1 MKGVCVVGSSKTG
14 TTGLYSAV
22 WNGLRAH
29 EDRVYGLLEKYDEDV
44 YRNLQRL
51 APSTPVVSKV
61 LLTNNSFSADLV
73 ARFDRR
79 LLIVRDPRDTLLSV
93 ALYYPVRALNRGAT
107 QHQIDE
113 YVDLVRTKERDPAS
127 VSFMDLLVAVYR
139 LSGQQVD
146 ETSDFS
152 RRYRVATRFASQLD
166 AYTVYYERFIHDDL
180 ADVSDHL
187 GFEIHNARPSDYS
200 GIVLRSGGAGEW
212 RHWFLP
218 SDVEAFRPV
227 MTPYMERFG
236 YEDDWEVASDPQ
248 IDPANGSEYVQG
260 AVAKRRRQLEIGQSE
275 SGGHERLQQLRER
288 ADEGAHTAAFRVAQQ
303 LREMS
308 AEEHAEEIVERL
320 RFAASCG
327 HIPAMRELA
336 DVLAESS
343 AAHEQE
349 EAEGWRAEADA
360 EAERRDLRQ
369 QAASSPESVKDLRRD
384 LKRTRAQLRRLRRSR
399 KVRVGDAVARAARGG
414 MRERVRLPMTVLR
427 ILRDRGEQRGR

>member
-51 APSTPVVSKV
+51 APSTPLVSKV
-61 LLTNNSFSADLV
+61 LLTNNNFSADLV

-93 ALYYPVRALNRGAT
+93 AMYYPVRALNRGAS
-107 QHQIDE
+107 QAEIDE
-113 YVDLVRTKERDPAS
+113 YVDLVRTKEQDPTS

-139 LSGQQVD
+139 LSGQKVD

-152 RRYRVATRFASQLD
+152 RRYRVATRFASKVD
-166 AYTVYYERFIHDDL
+166 AYTVYYERFIRDDL
-180 ADVSDHL
+180 ADVSEHL

-218 SDVEAFRPV
+218 SDVEAFRPI

-236 YEDDWEVASDPQ
+236 YEDDWEIAADPK
-248 IDPANGSEYVQG
+248 IDPANGSEYVRG
-260 AVAKRRRQLEIGQSE
+260 AVAKRRRQIEIGQSE
-275 SGGHERLQQLRER
+275 SGGQERLQQLRER
-288 ADEGAHTAAFRVAQQ
+288 ADEGAHTAAFRVAEH
-303 LREMS
+303 LRETS
-308 AEEHAEEIVERL
+308 PSEHAEEIVERL
-320 RFAASCG
+320 RFAAACG
-327 HIPAMRELA
+327 HVPAMRELA
-336 DVLAESS
+336 EVLAASS
-343 AAHEQE
+343 VPHERE
-349 EAEGWRAEADA
+349 EAEGWRAEADV
-360 EAERRDLRQ
+360 ESERRELRRHAATAPDAVQ
-369 QAASSPESVKDLRRD
+369 QLRRD
-384 LKRTRAQLRRLRRSR
+384 LKRTQAQLHRLRESR
-399 KVRVGDAVARAARGG
+399 KVRVGDAIARAVRGG
-414 MRERVRLPMTVLR
+414 MRERARLPVTVLR
-427 ILRDRGEQRGR
+427 ILRDRGERHGR